1 MAKINIKEMK
11 CPCCGAALS
20 LEDKGYGETKCT
32 YCNAIVFISRED
44 TKDGNITICNEADG
58 KPIANI
64 SIPLNWDILDTFINY
79 NKCTIGIP
87 YGIGFDLA
95 NTLGDTIHVE
105 SGNYFAINGPLA
117 WVNRQTPHTIQ
128 KEFIPVKAYLMEF
141 MNEFANSINQKVKYL
156 EDLPI
161 PKDDYD
167 QAKDFESARRKY
179 EDQIRAEG
187 QGRFVLAGL
196 YCESACCA
204 YEVGDKVVVAYTKEY
219 GYKNKMGMMN
229 TMSNGFNQAAQGFN
243 NILGNLFGNNNQQQQ
258 TPQPSLYGGNYQ
270 QEPVEEPVPDNKKDE
285 VKVLEGNINHPG
297 QGENIEWQSDPIFM
311 LVSTKENYKKL
322 YEKAFKQVVNS
333 FSIHPTVIAE
343 YQSLKQQL
351 MQDANNT
358 FQQQAQAQYQNG
370 QNLINIGAQRMA
382 ANHSYINSMMDRS
395 NKQFEQ
401 QRSTYNSRMAAQ
413 DRMRDGF
420 SEAIRGV
427 NTYIKPDGKEVEVPV
442 SADTAWING
451 KGEIVGGGPGF
462 NPGSGWTQ
470 LDKKN

>member
-20 LEDKGYGETKCT
+20 LEDQGYGETKCT

-44 TKDGNITICNEADG
+44 TKDGNITIYNEQDG
-58 KPIANI
+58 KPIGSI
-64 SIPLNWDILDTFINY
+64 KIPLNWDILDTFINY
-79 NKCTIGIP
+79 NKCTIEIP

-105 SGNYFAINGPLA
+105 SGNYFAINGA
-117 WVNRQTPHTIQ
+117 MGWVNRQTPHTIQ
-128 KEFIPVKAYLMEF
+128 KEFIPIKAYLMEF
-141 MNEFANSINQKVKYL
+141 MTEFANSMNQKVKYL
-156 EDLPI
+156 EELPI
-161 PKDDYD
+161 PKEDYN
-167 QAKDFESARRKY
+167 QQKDFNEIKRMY
-179 EDQIRAEG
+179 EDKIRTEG
-187 QGRFVLAGL
+187 NGRFALAGC

-219 GYKNKMGMMN
+219 GYKNKMAMFN

-243 NILGNLFGNNNQQQQ
+243 NLFGNLFGNQQQVQ
-258 TPQPSLYGGNYQ
+258 QPQPSLYGGNVQ
-270 QEPVEEPVPDNKKDE
+270 QEEPPKEEEPKEEENT
-285 VKVLEGNINHPG
+285 VLEGNINHPG
-297 QGENIEWQSDPIFM
+297 QGENIEWQSDPIFL

-322 YEKAFKQVVNS
+322 YEKAFKQVVNTFKIS
-333 FSIHPTVIAE
+333 PEVMME
-343 YQSLKQQL
+343 YRELKQRL

-358 FQQQAQAQYQNG
+358 FQAQAQAQYQNG

-395 NKQFEQ
+395 NKQYQ
-401 QRSTYNSRMAAQ
+401 MQRDSYNNRMAAQ
-413 DRMRDGF
+413 DRMRDQRT
-420 SEAIRGV
+420 EAILGV

-451 KGEIVGGGPGF
+451 KGEIIGGGPGF
-462 NPGSGWTQ
+462 NPGSDWTQ
-470 LDKKN
+470 LERK